1 MLLLTEPKHPPRSG
15 PPSAFYEPGRGNLL
29 AEALLARGHRV
40 VMWWDHP
47 VGPMVPA
54 DPGVVALRSSH
65 PVQLARAEVFARMG
79 VPVVNDP
86 VAHRRARD
94 KLHQHEVLGAAGLLV
109 PETTGARTATARWH
123 GNDLVVVKPRVG
135 TSGRSVRRGR
145 WGVMAPEVGPDDL
158 VQRFVDAEVELRAT
172 VVRSRYGSVPLVNW
186 SRRRAAP
193 GDFRANLAQGGSME
207 EYGPVDPAVDE
218 AAVAAVELLGLQV
231 GGVDVLLTSSGPVI
245 LEVNAATTLHG
256 PTRVAT
262 EHVVAAVCDVLVD
275 ESTPPGPGSGPTAVL
290 APGHP

>member
-109 PETTGARTATARWH
+109 PETTGAGTATARWH
-123 GNDLVVVKPRVG
+123 GNDLVVVKPRVVKPRVG
-135 TSGRSVRRGR
+135 LCAGAGGASWPRRWDRTIWCSASLTPRS
-145 WGVMAPEVGPDDL
+145 
-158 VQRFVDAEVELRAT
+158 
-172 VVRSRYGSVPLVNW
+172 N
-186 SRRRAAP
+186 
-193 GDFRANLAQGGSME
+193 
-207 EYGPVDPAVDE
+207 
-218 AAVAAVELLGLQV
+218 
-231 GGVDVLLTSSGPVI
+231 SGP
-245 LEVNAATTLHG
+245 
-256 PTRVAT
+256 R
-262 EHVVAAVCDVLVD
+262 
-275 ESTPPGPGSGPTAVL
+275 S
-290 APGHP
+290 